1 MALLGPSF
9 TRHGLSLL
17 LIGNSFMLSCQN
29 REPATGGPAHAKSQG
44 TPIATHASKAQWL
57 LKGGLISG
65 GFIQAEAQKAW
76 PGWYRFLVGQGPRVD
91 REELKETDLHKIPD
105 VLLMQALQ
113 RLESVNFYSP
123 SILKQLVAIQHAAD
137 APAFQAAK
145 TAYLRAYGENA
156 GLPVEDVETAS
167 QFLTELKR
175 EGHEPLVRELLIKNA
190 FPKENPSL
198 HRAFL
203 RMLEERPS
211 AATVL
216 DSQRPDIERL
226 YAFTRVATKRNA
238 EKLLASFKDS
248 PLLNRAAHMAVQE
261 RWISLDHPL
270 VVLAT
275 RNAKGKVS
283 GPWFMV
289 RPIERASD
297 LGWMRAIRALEK
309 GDQAKAINAAKD
321 VLKAHPESYYAGHA
335 IALISAL
342 SPKEGAKFQQ
352 EPRIPSD
359 LTAYNVGRFLE
370 ELKHPEASWPEKYQ
384 TWAQE
389 GRFDLILLNVDPL
402 EETQLYLSAAQAC
415 GQMDL
420 VSRFMSV
427 ERRFQADTLPYAYPM
442 ALENLIARLIQEEG
456 VGDLVD
462 PAFVMGMMK
471 NESQFQPRARSAA
484 NACGLVQ
491 LLPGTFKAMVGR
503 SANIWDPETN
513 IRAALRYYATISRT
527 AGLYTV
533 PAEVRHA
540 YIVAG
545 YHAGEGRAKRWK
557 RDNEKAA
564 KFGTDLKSTLL
575 RMEAIPIQS
584 TRNYVARVN
593 GDARIYRKLLAERGK

>member
-17 LIGNSFMLSCQN
+17 LIGNSFMLSCQS
-29 REPATGGPAHAKSQG
+29 REATGGPAHAKSQG
-44 TPIATHASKAQWL
+44 TPIATQASKAQWL

-91 REELKETDLHKIPD
+91 REELKKTDLHKIPD

-137 APAFQAAK
+137 APAFQSAK
-145 TAYLRAYGENA
+145 TAYLRAYGQNA
-156 GLPVEDVETAS
+156 GLPAEDVETAS

-190 FPKENPSL
+190 FPKEDPPL

-203 RMLEERPS
+203 RMLDEKPIT
-211 AATVL
+211 ATVL

-226 YAFTRVATKRNA
+226 YAFTRVATKRNV

-261 RWISLDHPL
+261 RWVGLDHPL

-275 RNAKGKVS
+275 RNAKGKAS

-297 LGWMRAIRALEK
+297 LGWMRAIRSLEK
-309 GDQAKAINAAKD
+309 GNQAQALSAARD
-321 VLKAHPESYYAGHA
+321 VLKAHADSYFAGHA
-335 IALISAL
+335 IALISSLA
-342 SPKEGAKFQQ
+342 PAKGLKLNQ
-352 EPRIPSD
+352 ETRIPSD
-359 LTAYNVGRFLE
+359 LTAYNVSQFLDE
-370 ELKHPEASWPEKYQ
+370 IRLPAVSWPDRYANWVK
-384 TWAQE
+384 E
-389 GRFDLILLNVDPL
+389 GRFDLILLEADPL
-402 EETQLYLSAAQAC
+402 KETPLYLQAAQAC

-420 VSRFMSV
+420 VSRFMAV
-427 ERRFQADTLPYAYPM
+427 ERRFQVDTLPYAYPL
-442 ALENLIARLIQEEG
+442 ALEPLIARLIKEEG
-456 VGDLVD
+456 VEHLVD
-462 PAFVMGMMK
+462 TAFVMGMMK

-491 LLPGTFKAMVGR
+491 LLPGTFRAMVGR
-503 SANIWDPETN
+503 SADIWDPETN
-513 IRAALRYYATISRT
+513 IRAALRYYKTISKT
-527 AGLYTV
+527 ASLYTV

-564 KFGTDLKSTLL
+564 KLGTDLKSTLL

-593 GDARIYRKLLAERGK
+593 GDARIYRKLLSERTK